1 MAMSVILSGLVLC
14 VVDSTMLNLAL
25 PQMARQFQIDPAY
38 TLWVVNAG
46 QIASLV
52 LLLPLAALGDRLGY
66 KRVYLWGML
75 VFGMASVMA
84 ALAPS
89 LPWLIAARALQGM
102 GMAGALSVNGALVR
116 QIFPRHKLGQ
126 GMALNSMAVALSTV
140 MGPVLAALVLT
151 YAQWRWLFTLHL
163 PLSLWICWL
172 GLRALP
178 KPHNATGG
186 NRLSV
191 QDVLL
196 NIAMFGCMFLA
207 LDRIS
212 HYQAGHS
219 WAWPLLWLAGAVLS
233 GWWYVQ
239 RQKQQS
245 HPMLPLDL
253 LRIPVFA
260 LSMAGSVC
268 AFSAQTM
275 AFLAMPF
282 LCLVKVE
289 KMKAVYHNGMV

>member
-1 MAMSVILSGLVLC
+1 
-14 VVDSTMLNLAL
+14 
-25 PQMARQFQIDPAY
+25 
-38 TLWVVNAG
+38 
-46 QIASLV
+46 
-52 LLLPLAALGDRLGY
+52 
-66 KRVYLWGML
+66 VYLWGML
-75 VFGMASVMA
+75 VFGIASVMA

-116 QIFPRHKLGQ
+116 QIFPRNQLGQ
-126 GMALNSMAVALSTV
+126 GMAFNSMAVGLSTV

-178 KPHNATGG
+178 RPYRAVEGD
-186 NRLSV
+186 RLSV
-191 QDVLL
+191 LDVLL

-212 HYQAGHS
+212 HYQPGS
-219 WAWPLLWLAGAVLS
+219 GWTWPLLWLAGAALT
-233 GWWYVQ
+233 GWWYVR
-239 RQKQQS
+239 RQNQQS
-245 HPMLPLDL
+245 QPMLPLDL

-268 AFSAQTM
+268 AFTAQTM

-282 LCLVKVE
+282 LLIGRPAC
-289 KMKAVYHNGMV
+289 